1 MSSQIT
7 TAFVEQYSANIQML
21 SQQMGSLL
29 RDAVRIESIVGKD
42 AYFDQIG
49 KVTAQLKVS
58 RHSDTP
64 QIDTPHSR
72 RRCSL
77 ADYEFADLIDQQD
90 KVRLLIDPTSSYAK
104 AAAYAMGRAMDDVII
119 AAALGT
125 ANTGVSGGTAVALP
139 AANITAV
146 GTGGANT
153 MNIAKLALAKQKLD
167 AGDVDPSIK
176 RHIVVSPTEIQDLL
190 NNTTVTSSDFNT
202 VKALVQGE
210 IDSFMGFKFHVSNRL
225 TENGAGNT
233 QCIAFAEDGI
243 LLGIGKDVTAR
254 IDERSDKSYATQVY
268 YCQTIGATRMEEA
281 KVISVLAN

>member
-29 RDAVRIESIVGKD
+29 RDAVRNESVVGKD

-49 KVTAQLKVS
+49 KVTAVLKTS

-72 RRCSL
+72 RRVSL

-125 ANTGVSGGTAVALP
+125 ANTGVSGGTPVTFP
-139 AANITAV
+139 AANIVAANLG
-146 GTGGANT
+146 GTG
-153 MNIAKLALAKQKLD
+153 MNIEKLASAKQILD

-176 RHIVVSPTEIQDLL
+176 RHIIVSPQEIADLL
-190 NNTTVTSSDFNT
+190 NSTTVTSSDFNT
-202 VKALVQGE
+202 VKALVHGE

-225 TENGAGNT
+225 VDNGAANT

-243 LLGIGKDVTAR
+243 LLGVGKDVTAR
-254 IDERSDKSYATQVY
+254 IDERADKSYATQVY

-281 KVISVLAN
+281 KVVSVLAN

>member
-29 RDAVRIESIVGKD
+29 RDAVRVESIVGKD

-202 VKALVQGE
+202 VKALVHGE

-225 TENGAGNT
+225 TQNGAGNT

>member
-29 RDAVRIESIVGKD
+29 KDNVRNESVVGKD
-42 AYFDQIG
+42 AFFDQIG

-72 RRCSL
+72 RRVSL
-77 ADYEFADLIDQQD
+77 KDYEWADLIDQND

-119 AAALGT
+119 AAALGN
-125 ANTGVSGGTAVALP
+125 ADTGVAGGTSVPFLP
-139 AANITAV
+139 ANIIAV
-146 GTGGANT
+146 GAGTA
-153 MNIAKLALAKQKLD
+153 AKMTVLKLTTAKQKLD

-176 RHIVVSPTEIQDLL
+176 RHIIVSPQEIADLL
-190 NNTTVTSSDFNT
+190 NTTEITSSDFNT
-202 VKALVQGE
+202 VKALVHGE

-225 TENGAGNT
+225 TKNAATNT
-233 QCIAFAEDGI
+233 QCIAFAEDGL
-243 LLGIGKDVTAR
+243 LLGVGKDVTAK
-254 IDERSDKSYATQVY
+254 IDERADKSYSTQVY

-281 KVISVLAN
+281 KVVSVLCN

>member
-29 RDAVRIESIVGKD
+29 RDAVRNESVVGKD

-49 KVTAQLKVS
+49 KVTAILKTS

-72 RRCSL
+72 RRVSL

-119 AAALGT
+119 AAALGS

-139 AANITAV
+139 AGNIVAANTG
-146 GTGGANT
+146 GTG
-153 MNIAKLALAKQKLD
+153 MNIAKLAAAKQILD

-176 RHIVVSPTEIQDLL
+176 RHIVVSPAEIADLL

-202 VKALVQGE
+202 IKALVQGE

-225 TENGAGNT
+225 VDNGAANT

-281 KVISVLAN
+281 KVVSVLAN

>member
-1 MSSQIT
+1 MSTQIT

-29 RDAVRIESIVGKD
+29 RDAVRNESVVGKD

-49 KVTAQLKVS
+49 KVTAVLKTS

-72 RRCSL
+72 RRVSL

-125 ANTGVSGGTAVALP
+125 ANTGVSCGTPVTFP
-139 AANITAV
+139 AANIVAANLG
-146 GTGGANT
+146 GTG
-153 MNIAKLALAKQKLD
+153 MNIEKLASAKQILD

-176 RHIVVSPTEIQDLL
+176 RHIIVSPQEIADLL
-190 NNTTVTSSDFNT
+190 NSTTVTSSDFNT
-202 VKALVQGE
+202 VKALVHGE

-225 TENGAGNT
+225 VDNGAANT

-254 IDERSDKSYATQVY
+254 IDERADKSYATQVY

-281 KVISVLAN
+281 KVVSVLAN

>member
-29 RDAVRIESIVGKD
+29 RDAVRNESVVGKD

-49 KVTAQLKVS
+49 KVTAVLKTS

-72 RRCSL
+72 RRVSL

-125 ANTGVSGGTAVALP
+125 ANTGVSGGTPITFPPANIV
-139 AANITAV
+139 AANLG
-146 GTGGANT
+146 GTG
-153 MNIAKLALAKQKLD
+153 MNIEKLAAAKQILD

-176 RHIVVSPTEIQDLL
+176 RHIIVSPQEIADLL
-190 NNTTVTSSDFNT
+190 NSTTVTSSDFNT
-202 VKALVQGE
+202 VKALVHGE
-210 IDSFMGFKFHVSNRL
+210 INSFMGFKFHVSNRL
-225 TENGAGNT
+225 VDNGASNT

-254 IDERSDKSYATQVY
+254 IDERADKSYATQVY

-281 KVISVLAN
+281 KVVSVLAN

>member
-29 RDAVRIESIVGKD
+29 RDAVRNESVVGKD

-49 KVTAQLKVS
+49 KVTAQIKTS

-72 RRCSL
+72 RRVSL

-119 AAALGT
+119 AAALGS

-139 AANITAV
+139 AGNIVAANLG
-146 GTGGANT
+146 GTG
-153 MNIAKLALAKQKLD
+153 MNIAKLASAKNILD
-167 AGDVDPSIK
+167 TGDVDPSIK
-176 RHIVVSPTEIQDLL
+176 RHIVVSPTEIADLL
-190 NNTTVTSSDFNT
+190 NSTTVTSSDFNT
-202 VKALVQGE
+202 VKALVHGE

-225 TENGAGNT
+225 VDNGAANT

-243 LLGIGKDVTAR
+243 LLGVGKDVTAR

-281 KVISVLAN
+281 KVVSVLAN

>member
-29 RDAVRIESIVGKD
+29 KDNVRNESVVGKD
-42 AYFDQIG
+42 AFFDQIG

-72 RRCSL
+72 RRVSL
-77 ADYEFADLIDQQD
+77 KDYEWADLIDQND

-119 AAALGT
+119 AAALGN
-125 ANTGVSGGTAVALP
+125 ADTGVAGGTSVPFLP
-139 AANITAV
+139 ANIIAV
-146 GTGGANT
+146 GAGAA
-153 MNIAKLALAKQKLD
+153 AKMTVLKLTTAKQKLD

-176 RHIVVSPTEIQDLL
+176 RHIIVSPQEIADLL
-190 NNTTVTSSDFNT
+190 NTTEITSSDFNT
-202 VKALVQGE
+202 VKALVHGE

-225 TENGAGNT
+225 TKNAATNT
-233 QCIAFAEDGI
+233 QCIAFAEDGL
-243 LLGIGKDVTAR
+243 LLGVGKDVTAK
-254 IDERSDKSYATQVY
+254 IDERADKSYSTQVY

-281 KVISVLAN
+281 KVVSVLAN